1 MKKKEIKIAL
11 DALKTIKMP
20 KLEDKETRNGIIA
33 DHFNLLG
40 EQKKYEA
47 DIEALRTAHL
57 GAYEAEQKEIQ
68 ELNQELQSELDRVK
82 QAELMRKINS
92 HKEYSEAVLAFSKAI
107 EELGNEEV
115 EIKGIDHE
123 KFMEQI
129 EKQDYDLG
137 LIESLYP
144 MFNI

>member
-1 MKKKEIKIAL
+1 MKKKEIKVAL

-20 KLEDKETRNGIIA
+20 KIEDKDLRNGIIS
-33 DHFNLLG
+33 DHFKLLG
-40 EQKKYEA
+40 EQKNYEA
-47 DIEALRTAHL
+47 DIEKLRTVHL
-57 GAYEAEQKEIQ
+57 GAFEEEQKEIQ

-92 HKEYSEAVLAFSKAI
+92 HKKYAEAVNAFSKAV
-107 EELGNEEV
+107 EELGNAEV
-115 EIKGIDHE
+115 EINGIDHA

-137 LIESLYP
+137 LIESLFP